1 MSPIL
6 CSNLHTA
13 VCALAA
19 VNLGATNN
27 SPRTVYVAFRG
38 LNNAALG
45 DQYGSTPTPAEHSQ
59 HYLKKAEEYLAHH
72 KDPEFVSSLLSC
84 LHYQCIEGD
93 VLTTHKAGPLLSEA
107 LEKALDASGGRT
119 RPGVWS
125 I

>member
-1 MSPIL
+1 MSSFI

-19 VNLGATNN
+19 VNLGATTNTA
-27 SPRTVYVAFRG
+27 RTVYVAFRG
-38 LNNAALG
+38 LNNAAMG
-45 DQYGSTPTPAEHSQ
+45 ERYGSIPAPANHAQ
-59 HYLKKAEEYLAHH
+59 HYLKEAAKYLATHR
-72 KDPEFVSSLLSC
+72 DPEFVSSLLSC

-107 LEKALDASGGRT
+107 LDKALAASDGRT
-119 RPGVWS
+119 RAGVWD

>member
-1 MSPIL
+1 MSSIL

-19 VNLGATNN
+19 VNLGVTNN

-38 LNNAALG
+38 LNNAALA
-45 DQYGSTPTPAEHSQ
+45 DRYGATPIPAGNSQ

-72 KDPEFVSSLLSC
+72 RDPEFVSSLLSC

-93 VLTTHKAGPLLSEA
+93 AMNTHKAGPLLSEA
-107 LEKALDASGGRT
+107 LDKALAASDGRT
-119 RPGVWS
+119 RPGVWD